1 MKRILFVDDEPDVL
15 SGLRNLLR
23 KQSAN
28 WEMTFVGSGAAAL
41 EALALAPFD
50 VIVSDMRM
58 PKMDGAAL
66 LQRVLKDYP
75 QIVRI
80 VLSGQ
85 AEQEVAR
92 RLVHVAHQFVSKL
105 SDGAA
110 LQTVIERACKLQELL
125 GQPNLRQAVGEVK
138 QLPVKPALYTRL
150 VELLENPNSSTADVA
165 AVIERDIGTSSKL
178 LQVVNSAFFGLPSRV
193 GDVRTAVSYLGMEMV
208 KMLALSVE
216 MRQSQGHVKPCPGF
230 NIDSVQE
237 HGLRSARIARKLLP
251 DKLGAQDAF
260 SAAMLQDAGK
270 LVLMGR
276 LPDVFA
282 RIVKD
287 LRETP
292 RHTISEIEMAT
303 MGVTHAEIGAY
314 LLGIWGLPYG
324 IVEGVAFHH
333 APSRAVS
340 VGLDVPGAV
349 HIGSAL
355 AEELVPQDPAK
366 SVRPGVKLD
375 MEYLNKFDLAKQLP
389 AWRDMAKRELSGA
402 RASR

>member
-1 MKRILFVDDEPDVL
+1 MKKILFVDDEPDVL
-15 SGLRNLLR
+15 AGLQNLLR
-23 KQSAN
+23 KQRAI
-28 WEMTFVGSGAAAL
+28 WDMAFVESGPAAL
-41 EALALAPFD
+41 AALAAAPFD
-50 VIVSDMRM
+50 VIVTDMRM

-66 LQRVLKDYP
+66 LQKVLADHP
-75 QIVRI
+75 HIVRI
-80 VLSGQ
+80 VHSGQ

-92 RLVHVAHQFVSKL
+92 RLVHVAHQFVSKI
-105 SDGAA
+105 SDGAS
-110 LQTVIERACKLQELL
+110 LQVVIERACSLQELL
-125 GQPNLRQAVGEVK
+125 AHPGLRQAVGEVK

-178 LQVVNSAFFGLPSRV
+178 LQVVNSAFFGLPTRV

-216 MRQSQGHVKPCPGF
+216 MRQSQSHVKPCIGF
-230 NIDSVQE
+230 NVDSVQE
-237 HGLRSARIARKLLP
+237 HGLRAARIARKLLP
-251 DKLGAQDAF
+251 DKMGAQDAF
-260 SAAMLQDAGK
+260 SAAMMQDAGE

-282 RIVKD
+282 KLVKD
-287 LRETP
+287 ARDT
-292 RHTISEIEMAT
+292 RRTMAEVELQ
-303 MGVTHAEIGAY
+303 MLGVTHAEIGAY

-324 IVEGVAFHH
+324 IVEGVAYHH

-340 VGLDVPGAV
+340 LGLDVAGAV

-366 SVRPGVKLD
+366 SVRPGLKLD
-375 MEYLNKFDLAKQLP
+375 MAYLEKFDLAKNLP
-389 AWRDMAKRELSGA
+389 TWREMAKRELSGA
-402 RASR
+402 RPNR

>member
-15 SGLRNLLR
+15 EGLKNLLR
-23 KQSAN
+23 KQRAI
-28 WEMTFVGSGAAAL
+28 WDMTFVGNGAAAL
-41 EALALAPFD
+41 AALAAAPFD

-58 PKMDGAAL
+58 PGMDGAAL
-66 LQRVLKDYP
+66 LQRVLTDFP
-75 QIVRI
+75 HIVRI

-85 AEQEVAR
+85 TEQEVAR
-92 RLVHVAHQFVSKL
+92 RLVHVAHQFVSKI

-110 LQTVIERACKLQELL
+110 LQTVIERACNLQELL
-125 GQPNLRQAVGEVK
+125 AQPTLRQAVGEVK

-178 LQVVNSAFFGLPSRV
+178 LQVVNSAFFGLPTRV

-216 MRQSQGHVKPCPGF
+216 MRQSQSHVKPCPGF
-230 NIDSVQE
+230 NIDSLQE

-251 DKLGAQDAF
+251 DRMGAQDAF
-260 SAAMLQDAGK
+260 SAAMLQDSGM
-270 LVLMGR
+270 LVLLGR
-276 LPDVFA
+276 LPEVFGK
-282 RIVKD
+282 IVKD
-287 LRETP
+287 VRESRRP
-292 RHTISEIEMAT
+292 VCEVELAT
-303 MGVTHAEIGAY
+303 LGVTHAEIGAY

-333 APSRAVS
+333 NPSRAVS
-340 VGLDVPGAV
+340 TGLDVPGAV

-366 SVRPGVKLD
+366 SLRPGVTLD
-375 MEYLNKFDLAKQLP
+375 MDYLAKFDLTKQLP